1 LEDLT
6 MKRIVFP
13 AVILA
18 VAASI
23 AAVAIAQA
31 NPDRAHASR
40 VAKVA
45 VATGSS
51 STPHRPDT
59 TSAGAPNVACH
70 VGFVALV
77 IQ

>member
-1 LEDLT
+1 

-31 NPDRAHASR
+31 P
-40 VAKVA
+40 
-45 VATGSS
+45 
-51 STPHRPDT
+51 
-59 TSAGAPNVACH
+59 TS
-70 VGFVALV
+70 
-77 IQ
+77 Q